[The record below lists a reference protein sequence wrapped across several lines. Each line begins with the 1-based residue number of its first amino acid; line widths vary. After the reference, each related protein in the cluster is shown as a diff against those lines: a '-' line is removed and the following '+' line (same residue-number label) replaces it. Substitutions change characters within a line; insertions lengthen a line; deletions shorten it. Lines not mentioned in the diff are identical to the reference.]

1 MGDLLQDPVFFWL
14 MWAMFVVVGIIL
26 GWNLRANTTEKE
38 VRNVLSR
45 IEQEKNTLARLY
57 THIKYQHDLREA
69 DFRRASLELSNLQAQ
84 IQWYEN
90 ERATRLPDAQIT
102 EARVEKAENQSAQFA
117 QKLSAMELLADN
129 LRRRNT
135 DLSRQLEQARQE
147 LTAWETLYRDFKT
160 MQERLAAFERT
171 ARNMETERDLL
182 KHQLEAAQ
190 TEIKGLQRELTLTVS
205 LMEQQSKSRPSSRK
219 GSRAAPEHTDDL
231 KIIKGISAVFEQ
243 KLISLGVHTFEQIS
257 RWDDDAIISFA
268 RALGVSPGK
277 VFQEDWVGQARY
289 LLGEK

>member
-26 GWNLRANTTEKE
+26 GWNLRANTSEKE

-57 THIKYQHDLREA
+57 THIKHQHDLREA
-69 DFRRASLELSNLQAQ
+69 DFRRASLELSNLHAQ

-90 ERATRLPDAQIT
+90 ERATRLPDAEVA
-102 EARVEKAENQSAQFA
+102 EARIERAEAQAGQFA

-129 LRRRNT
+129 LRKKNT
-135 DLSRQLEQARQE
+135 DLTRQLEQAQQE
-147 LTAWETLYRDFKT
+147 LGAWETLYRDFKT
-160 MQERLAAFERT
+160 MQERLNAFEHISRSL
-171 ARNMETERDLL
+171 ETERDLL
-182 KHQLEAAQ
+182 KYQLEAAKS
-190 TEIKGLQRELTLTVS
+190 EIDGLQRELTLTIS
-205 LMEQQSKSRPSSRK
+205 LMERQSQSRTSARK
-219 GSRAAPEHTDDL
+219 GGRAAPEHTDDL

-257 RWDDDAIISFA
+257 RWDDDAVIAFA
-268 RALGVSPGK
+268 RALGISPGRL
-277 VFQEDWVGQARY
+277 FQEDWVGQARY